1 MTQSVTPMIN
11 ETETTTEPNMPPET
25 RAETGP
31 MKNSKDYGTKID
43 KFIRTVKN
51 GQKIKP
57 ADFNDPL
64 DALLFGLISE
74 HTTEKHARKVYKNL
88 LAHFVDFNDLRVC
101 RVEEIQEILEDFTP
115 VGEQVAES
123 LTRLLTTLFDKY
135 DTLSLKGIDEQ
146 GKRQAKKELEEL
158 GGATR
163 FAINYCFLAAFGG
176 HAIPL
181 NEAMLNYLRSEEL
194 VDTEATSEEVEG
206 FLERHISA
214 SAGWEFHELLRM
226 ATEGGLKKASVS
238 VAKTEKKKIPA
249 KKKK

>member
-1 MTQSVTPMIN
+1 
-11 ETETTTEPNMPPET
+11 
-25 RAETGP
+25 
-31 MKNSKDYGTKID
+31 MKNSKEYGAKID
-43 KFIRTVKN
+43 KFIRTAKN

-57 ADFNDPL
+57 ADFDDPL

-74 HTTEKHARKVYKNL
+74 HTTEKHARKVYKTL
-88 LAHFVDFNDLRVC
+88 LAHFVDYNDLRVC

-115 VGEQVAES
+115 TGEQIAEN
-123 LTRLLTTLFDKY
+123 LTRVLTTLFDKY

-158 GGATR
+158 GGTTR
-163 FAINYCFLAAFGG
+163 FAVNYCFLAAFEG

-194 VDTEATSEEVEG
+194 VDSEATPEEVEG

-214 SAGWEFHELLRM
+214 SAAWEFHELLRM
-226 ATEGGLKKASVS
+226 ATEGGLKKTSAS
-238 VAKTEKKKIPA
+238 APKIEKKKTPA